1 MGAGLV
7 DTYIAY
13 KFIKM
18 LSLPF
23 RKMEAYKLG
32 IIDENGKR
40 IRTAEADLAAKNAGF
55 KYTNLH
61 KIAINIKR
69 LLSKVPFGRTM
80 LAGFTSAL
88 WLLKEE
94 ADRMGAKDK
103 HLIEK
108 IFLDYLSTNG
118 FSVDLTESRQY
129 RKSLPPGKDSMGGK
143 KFVVREHIWPIGDVF
158 GIPVYS
164 FANMVFSESD
174 LKKTDDFDQ
183 PSEGT
188 PEARRKAVS
197 MTPGQEMTETTNVVG
212 TGNIAGAGPGD
223 IPPVRKKRDKFAGY
237 DVFDMETEDYC
248 KFHSG
253 PRERYERWSRRLN
266 MEKIECQ
273 EIKNYARTHP
283 TTPII
288 IRDKTT
294 GMMTYLRRD

>member
-32 IIDENGKR
+32 IIDEKGKR
-40 IRTAEADLAAKNAGF
+40 IRTPEADRAAKNAGF

-108 IFLDYLSTNG
+108 IFLDYLSSNG
-118 FSVDLTESRQY
+118 FSINLNESQQY
-129 RKSLPPGKDSMGGK
+129 KKTLPAGKYSLRGKTFIALEDI
-143 KFVVREHIWPIGDVF
+143 HPIGDVF
-158 GIPVYS
+158 GIPVYTH
-164 FANMVFSESD
+164 NNKIFSESD
-174 LKKTDDFDQ
+174 LDDFDQ

-188 PEARRKAVS
+188 PEARRKAIS
-197 MTPGQEMTETTNVVG
+197 MTPGQEIAETTNVVG

-223 IPPVRKKRDKFAGY
+223 IPPVRKKKRDKFAGY
-237 DVFDMETEDYC
+237 DVFDLETEEYC

-253 PRERYERWSRRLN
+253 PREKYERWSKRLN

-283 TTPII
+283 ATPII

>member
-13 KFIKM
+13 KLIKM

-23 RKMEAYKLG
+23 RKMNAYKLG
-32 IIDENGKR
+32 IIDEKGNR
-40 IRTAEADLAAKNAGF
+40 IRTPEADLAAKNAGF

-61 KIAINIKR
+61 KIAINLKR
-69 LLSKVPFGRTM
+69 LLAKIPFGRTM
-80 LAGFTSAL
+80 LAGFASAL

-94 ADRMGAKDK
+94 AARMGAKDK

-108 IFLDYLSTNG
+108 VFLDYLSSNEYIL
-118 FSVDLTESRQY
+118 DLNESQSY
-129 RKSLPPGKDSMGGK
+129 RKSLPPGRYSLRGK
-143 KFVVREHIWPIGDVF
+143 KFITKEELQPIGDVF

-164 FANMVFSESD
+164 HNNMVFAEAD
-174 LKKTDDFDQ
+174 LKKFDDFDQ

-188 PEARRKAVS
+188 PEAKRKAVK
-197 MTPGQEMTETTNVVG
+197 MTPGQVSETTNVVG

-237 DVFDMETEDYC
+237 DVFDLETEDYC

-253 PRERYERWSRRLN
+253 PRERYERWSKRLN
-266 MEKIECQ
+266 MEKIESQ

-283 TTPII
+283 ATPII

>member
-32 IIDENGKR
+32 IIDEKGKR
-40 IRTAEADLAAKNAGF
+40 IRTPEADRAAKNAGF

-108 IFLDYLSTNG
+108 IFLDYLSSNG
-118 FSVDLTESRQY
+118 FSINLNESQQY
-129 RKSLPPGKDSMGGK
+129 KKTLPAGKYSLRGKTFIALEDI
-143 KFVVREHIWPIGDVF
+143 HPIGDVF
-158 GIPVYS
+158 GIPVYTH
-164 FANMVFSESD
+164 NNKIFSESD
-174 LKKTDDFDQ
+174 LDDFDQ

-188 PEARRKAVS
+188 PEARRKAIS

-223 IPPVRKKRDKFAGY
+223 IPPVRKKKRDKFAGY
-237 DVFDMETEDYC
+237 DVFDLETEEYC

-253 PRERYERWSRRLN
+253 PREKYERWSKRLN

-283 TTPII
+283 ATPII